1 MPSRNKICKKLKQ
14 PDCTQVFATHYRLIS
29 DELDSV
35 EFPVSIFLEVGNDF
49 INRDQ

>member
-1 MPSRNKICKKLKQ
+1 MPSRNKICKKLETTRLY
-14 PDCTQVFATHYRLIS
+14 PGFATHYRLIS
-29 DELDSV
+29 DELDFV